1 MTRFTIHTGYIKSNE
16 TIANI
21 YNTFAE
27 VISYLQAV
35 CDFNSGGD
43 IRVKIIDREKKS
55 VVYDGLINYNILAD
69 LRGYCHE

>member
-27 VISYLQAV
+27 VIAYLQAV

-43 IRVKIIDREKKS
+43 IRVKITDREKKS

>member
-27 VISYLQAV
+27 VIAYLQAV